1 WRRTTMGSGCRG
13 DGADGVSL
21 GVPSADATYYESR
34 TSIGIPPPD
43 STAATR
49 GVNLDGF
56 FMFPQAMAGGLAG
69 TGGLMPAFQGQDL
82 LIVHAT
88 GQLNRSPSPL
98 HAHPYTAIGKPGG
111 PS

>member
-1 WRRTTMGSGCRG
+1 VGARG
-13 DGADGVSL
+13 L
-21 GVPSADATYYESR
+21 GLLVPFRDANSYASR
-34 TSIGIPPPD
+34 AAIAIPRPD
-43 STAATR
+43 PTAATR

-88 GQLNRSPSPL
+88 GQLNVSRSPL